1 MVCALTVNAPVEHDQ
16 KLDHALLADR
26 GRPDSLAI
34 CPELRRNYLR
44 LTLRRGINSGVAKV
58 AVAGKLAVRL
68 YGTLREAAQPLKLGG
83 LPVTI
88 R

>member
-1 MVCALTVNAPVEHDQ
+1 MRC
-16 KLDHALLADR
+16 LLIEAAQTASRFD
-26 GRPDSLAI
+26 PA
-34 CPELRRNYLR
+34 LRRNYLR
-44 LTLRRGINSGVAKV
+44 LTLRRGISGVAKV
-58 AVAGKLAVRL
+58 AVAGKLAVRLVRL

>member
-1 MVCALTVNAPVEHDQ
+1 MRC
-16 KLDHALLADR
+16 LLIEAAQTASRFD
-26 GRPDSLAI
+26 
-34 CPELRRNYLR
+34 PELRRNYLR
-44 LTLRRGINSGVAKV
+44 LTLRRGISGVAKV
-58 AVAGKLAVRL
+58 AVTAMLAVRL

>member
-1 MVCALTVNAPVEHDQ
+1 MRC
-16 KLDHALLADR
+16 LLIEAAQTASRFD
-26 GRPDSLAI
+26 
-34 CPELRRNYLR
+34 PELRRNYLR
-44 LTLRRGINSGVAKV
+44 LTLCRGISGVAKV